1 MISFQFT
8 SFVALVC
15 KPRHTGAGKKEGP
28 EAMPIK
34 LQGHHNQVQFRNF
47 LDPSR
52 ASALGLERGLR
63 GLAERI
69 EE

>member
-1 MISFQFT
+1 MISVQFT
-8 SFVALVC
+8 SVVAIVC

-47 LDPSR
+47 W
-52 ASALGLERGLR
+52 
-63 GLAERI
+63 I
-69 EE
+69 QVVQ